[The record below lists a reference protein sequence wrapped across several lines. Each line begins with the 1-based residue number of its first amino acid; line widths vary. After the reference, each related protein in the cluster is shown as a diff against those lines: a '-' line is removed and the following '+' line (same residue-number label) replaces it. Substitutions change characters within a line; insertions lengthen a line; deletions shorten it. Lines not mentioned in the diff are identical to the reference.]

1 MYLEFFGLQCR
12 PFELTPDS
20 RFLFPSSQHARA
32 IANIRFALLNN
43 DSFVIITGEIGVG
56 KTTVLNKVLSELGR
70 ESTIARLTHTTLTPI
85 ELLQALLSEFGL
97 RQYKTKKVR
106 LVNELRDFLVAESEA
121 GRQVV
126 IMIDE
131 AQNLDKE
138 VLEELRLIS
147 CIETETR
154 KIVQVVL
161 MGQPELNELINSR
174 ELKQLRQRTRLRQH
188 INALDETETAA
199 YLRHRIEVARGDFEA
214 IFEDD
219 VTPLIYRYTGGIP
232 RLINTLC
239 DTALTGCMVQEK
251 PRVTREMIEQVVA
264 ELGWDRAAEPSA
276 PLPAREATHSGAP
289 HASLFVHRSGQL
301 IARVAVDTTPIT
313 IGRHKANHVHVDD
326 RYLSRRHALIA
337 FEDGEF
343 QVEDLKSLNGT
354 ILNSSYIT
362 RHKLQSGDR
371 IVIGSHRFVFYLDAD
386 VPASMADTQVL
397 PADEKH
403 HEAAA
408 ASDDAPTVQP
418 TGARARR

>member
-1 MYLEFFGLQCR
+1 MYLDFFGLQCR

-70 ESTIARLTHTTLTPI
+70 DTTIARLTHTTLTPI

-97 RQYKTKKVR
+97 RQYKSKKVR
-106 LVNELRDFLVAESEA
+106 LINELRDFLVAESEA

-131 AQNLDKE
+131 AQNLSKQ

-188 INALDETETAA
+188 IAALDETETVA
-199 YLRHRIEVARGDFEA
+199 YLHHRIDVAGGDYRA

-219 VTPLIYRYTGGIP
+219 VAPLVYRHTGGIP

-239 DTALTGCMVQEK
+239 DTALTGCMVEEES
-251 PRVTREMIEQVVA
+251 RVTRAMIEKVVA
-264 ELGWDRAAEPSA
+264 ELGWDGTERSGPV
-276 PLPAREATHSGAP
+276 PARQAAHPAAP
-289 HASLFVHRSGQL
+289 NAWLFVHRSGQL
-301 IARVAVDTTPIT
+301 IARIAVGATPLT
-313 IGRHKANHVHVDD
+313 IGRHKANDVHVDD

-337 FEDGEF
+337 FEDGQF

-354 ILNSSYIT
+354 VLNKSYIT
-362 RHKLQSGDR
+362 RHALLSGDE
-371 IVIGSHRFVFYLDAD
+371 IVIGSHHFTFYLDDD
-386 VPASMADTQVL
+386 VPVNLADTQVL
-397 PADEKH
+397 PADEKDD
-403 HEAAA
+403 EASAGR
-408 ASDDAPTVQP
+408 DDTPTVQP
-418 TGARARR
+418 TGARARS